1 MSSDVEQLLCESR
14 LAKKGY
20 YISFGNKKGRCY
32 LEFRCNKKANTTSG
46 LCTSCETKNSN
57 CRTQDTRTFQHGR
70 VWEPIPEKSQIFG
83 GVWYYESL
91 EKNGEP
97 LSVDIET
104 ALQHQKE
111 ARKGY
116 PPIDDMPPPAK
127 LTKTTKTPKKK
138 VQTDQQQNT
147 IMDAFDMSSSLS
159 SLATDIT
166 ETTVETVETSPIS
179 KRKQKE
185 ADPDKS
191 EKSQR
196 SQRSQRS
203 APKRKIVAPPND
215 FTVTLPVQVPDQIIV
230 YPIYVEEVEEPY
242 EIAEIEYITVSE
254 FEYND
259 DLYYKCNE
267 DNRIFE
273 YLNDGGMG
281 ECIGIYE
288 DGEMIDINQCEV
300 EEEYA

>member
-1 MSSDVEQLLCESR
+1 MSSVVEQPLCESR

-32 LEFRCNKKANTTSG
+32 LEFRCNKKANSTSG
-46 LCTSCETKNSN
+46 LCTSCETKNPN

-83 GVWYYESL
+83 SSWYYESL

-116 PPIDDMPPPAK
+116 SQIDDMPPPAK
-127 LTKTTKTPKKK
+127 KKTIPEKNK
-138 VQTDQQQNT
+138 NT
-147 IMDAFDMSSSLS
+147 IIDAFDMSSSLS
-159 SLATDIT
+159 SLAT
-166 ETTVETVETSPIS
+166 VETVESFTSSETSPKI
-179 KRKQKE
+179 KKKE

-191 EKSQR
+191 ERSKR
-196 SQRSQRS
+196 SQRSTEKPNV

-215 FTVTLPVQVPDQIIV
+215 FTVILPVQVPDQIIV
-230 YPIYVEEVEEPY
+230 YPIYVEEIEEHY

-254 FEYND
+254 FEYNN

-273 YLNDGGMG
+273 YLKDSGMG
-281 ECIGIYE
+281 ECIGIFE
-288 DGEMIDINQCEV
+288 DGEIIDIGQCDV
-300 EEEYA
+300 AEEYA